1 MKPTTTPPKQ
11 LIGPTVS
18 LRGVHSVLALAFCLT
33 VTSGCAGLIEN
44 YGSDL
49 RCPDTIQA
57 KISEATPTVRVSYTE
72 PSTTVEG
79 TPLTDL
85 SKTSI
90 YYDLG
95 KGRVLAKN
103 VPATQATGGGS
114 VSETI
119 VIPIH
124 KKEEQSVKIC
134 VTATD
139 QLGNESTM
147 TP

>member
-1 MKPTTTPPKQ
+1 MRA
-11 LIGPTVS
+11 LI
-18 LRGVHSVLALAFCLT
+18 FCLAA
-33 VTSGCAGLIEN
+33 TSGCASLI
-44 YGSDL
+44 GHQGTDL
-49 RCPDTIQA
+49 PCPDSVQA
-57 KISEATPTVRVSYTE
+57 KVSEAQPEVRVSYTE
-72 PSTTVEG
+72 PSVTVDG
-79 TPLTDL
+79 VALTDL
-85 SKTSI
+85 AKTSI

-95 KGRVLAKN
+95 KGRILAKD
-103 VPATQATGGGS
+103 VPATQPTGGGQ

-139 QLGNESTM
+139 RLGNESTM